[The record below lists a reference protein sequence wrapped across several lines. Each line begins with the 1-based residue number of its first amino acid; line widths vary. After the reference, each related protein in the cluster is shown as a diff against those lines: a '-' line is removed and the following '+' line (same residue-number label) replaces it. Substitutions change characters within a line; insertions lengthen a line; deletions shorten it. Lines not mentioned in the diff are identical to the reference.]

1 MITLKSSPTT
11 ELKEDGY
18 TLLKGIL
25 DVQNDTQPVIDEI
38 GEIPDWLITQL
49 HRDGKLKTQYEGMS
63 VTDRLIA
70 FIIDTGDKQFQYF
83 AIHLP
88 FSSS

>member
-38 GEIPDWLITQL
+38 DTLPPSSVVGE
-49 HRDGKLKTQYEGMS
+49 
-63 VTDRLIA
+63 
-70 FIIDTGDKQFQYF
+70 FIRWQAQATTGTTRHWVQT
-83 AIHLP
+83 AL
-88 FSSS
+88 